1 MDSRAVVMGM
11 GRGAMAMET
20 VMVDLME
27 TETMV
32 TGVVM
37 VEVIMAMGR
46 AMEARTAVTRIMEAR
61 QWLMRGARLM
71 MIRVILHR
79 RLPQL
84 LCLR

>member
-11 GRGAMAMET
+11 GRGTMAMEAA
-20 VMVDLME
+20 MVDLME

-37 VEVIMAMGR
+37 VEVIVAMGKE
-46 AMEARTAVTRIMEAR
+46 MEARTVMRIMEVR
-61 QWLMRGARLM
+61 QWLMRGAKLM

-79 RLPQL
+79 QLPQL

>member
-11 GRGAMAMET
+11 GRGTMAMET